1 MSSRARMW
9 MAVAAKVTVTVA
21 LLAWLLSTIDW
32 SELVARMTGI
42 SPGPL
47 LLAVFLLF
55 IIIVPVARRWHL
67 IVLALEGHISF
78 AQAFRMV
85 LMTVL
90 LNQSV
95 PSNLGGDAY
104 RIVATSRTGMPWKRA
119 TLAAIVDRLIALLAL
134 AIVALF
140 GVLSLL
146 NLAGLEYHRYI
157 AIAGTGAI
165 ICGAMLAWLFF
176 RSNLAEKLAE
186 KVELFGRLRSALA
199 ALLDDPAEAA
209 YLLLLSIVV
218 QFVTIAAMSLVAIDT
233 GVAVP
238 LLPMLA
244 VCALGLLIARLP
256 VSYGGWGVREGTL
269 VLGFAPFGVTREAAL
284 AASITYGLTEL
295 AAAVIGGLVWVA
307 LSVASDTRLGSKGQ
321 AS

>member
-1 MSSRARMW
+1 MW
-9 MAVAAKVTVTVA
+9 MAVAAKVTITVT
-21 LLAWLLSTIDW
+21 LLAWLLGTIDW
-32 SELVARMTGI
+32 KELIARMSGI
-42 SPGPL
+42 APGPL
-47 LLAVFLLF
+47 LLAVLLLF

-146 NLAGLEYHRYI
+146 NLAGLENHRLV
-157 AIAGTGAI
+157 AVAGTGAI
-165 ICGAMLAWLFF
+165 VGGALVAWLFF
-176 RSNLAEKLAE
+176 RSPLAEKLA
-186 KVELFGRLRSALA
+186 KRVELFGRLRSALGT
-199 ALLDDPAEAA
+199 LLNDRAEAA
-209 YLLLLSIVV
+209 YLLALSIVV
-218 QFVTIAAMSLVAIDT
+218 QFITIAAMTLVAINT
-233 GVAVP
+233 GIALP
-238 LLPMLA
+238 LLPMLG

-269 VLGFAPFGVTREAAL
+269 VLGFAPFGVSREAAL
-284 AASITYGLTEL
+284 AASITYGLTEV
-295 AAAVIGGLVWVA
+295 AAAIIGGLLWLVLTMVEDA
-307 LSVASDTRLGSKGQ
+307 RYEKSGPAR
-321 AS
+321 